1 MTKHKKRSKYI
12 SRAEAAEMLDVH
24 PQTISNYVERGLL
37 KTVKRVGSHRFV
49 YVLRD
54 EVEALIPHADEIASQ
69 EEAIRKLRETLEEER
84 QLLNEA
90 VEEQRR
96 LLEYKTQSVNY
107 TKQLIED
114 CYCLMACTKDSEP
127 VKILLR
133 ILMGENA
140 RDVAEQ
146 SGHSWFMLSKV
157 CRNALETLRRL
168 PDYEEMCVQRDK
180 AISDYNNMVAAYDS
194 LCEQYELL
202 QTLYQEATG
211 KKPMKEEKPP

>member
-1 MTKHKKRSKYI
+1 MTNPKKAKYVT
-12 SRAEAAEMLDVH
+12 RNEAAEILEVH
-24 PQTISNYVERGLL
+24 PQSITNYAERGFLRTVRT
-37 KTVKRVGSHRFV
+37 KTNDFTYFIRE
-49 YVLRD
+49 
-54 EVEALIPHADEIASQ
+54 EVEALKPEISDIIDK
-69 EEAIRKLRETLEEER
+69 EKAICEFRETLEKER
-84 QLLNEA
+84 QSLSDA
-90 VEEQRR
+90 IEEQRK

-114 CYCLMACTKDSEP
+114 CYCLMGCTKDSEP

-133 ILMGENA
+133 ILMGENV
-140 RDVAEQ
+140 RNVAEQ
-146 SGHSWFMLSKV
+146 TGHSWFMLTKV

-168 PDYEEMCVQRDK
+168 PDYEQMCIQRDK
-180 AISDYNNMVAAYDS
+180 AISDYNDMAAAYDN